1 MAPHI
6 VISKN
11 PLKKATH
18 SATFSPFNC
27 TTNKALNPR
36 VALKRVLFSF
46 IDAIYSNTSVN
57 PSSPFTP
64 PPPPLPATD
73 RGFTVGARLLLSLLG
88 LVGLKQC

>member
-6 VISKN
+6 AIGKPPSQKGN
-11 PLKKATH
+11 RQCHL
-18 SATFSPFNC
+18 FPFNC
-27 TTNKALNPR
+27 TTNKALNTR
-36 VALKRVLFSF
+36 VALKRVLFNF

-64 PPPPLPATD
+64 HPPPLPATD

-88 LVGLKQC
+88 LLGLKLC